1 MKLHK
6 SRTNGKKKKKQE
18 KVQLFVSSGAI
29 TGASAET
36 DAPLMMCSTHGLLSV
51 GNYDV
56 SLSNMTR

>member
-1 MKLHK
+1 M
-6 SRTNGKKKKKQE
+6 
-18 KVQLFVSSGAI
+18 QLFVSSGAI

-56 SLSNMTR
+56 SLPNMTR